1 MFTLVSKGL
10 SDVHSQDQICTR
22 YLALV
27 TKFAHFVRVIEC
39 PLIKRQHHQFCSAYR
54 HIYYEFLYI
63 CISMYVRNTTRCYA
77 YYEVLPMH
85 IVRSAHNERSRYGS
99 NVHSRFQG

>member
-10 SDVHSQDQICTR
+10 SDVHSRYQICTR

-27 TKFAHFVRVIEC
+27 TKFAHFVCAIEC
-39 PLIKRQHHQFCSAYR
+39 SLIKRQHRQCCSAYR
-54 HIYYEFLYI
+54 YIYYEFLY
-63 CISMYVRNTTRCYA
+63 MYYYVCTKYYCCYA
-77 YYEVLPMH
+77 YYEVLPMQ
-85 IVRSAHNERSRYGS
+85 IASSADNERSRYGS